1 MALSKQA
8 AEAQHPSTVTP
19 NPYFP
24 PSDGRCLVNQ
34 LLPPELLAHIFLL
47 GTAQYDPLEDEDEYD
62 DDDDED
68 DEGPLFEVLVSH
80 VCRLWR
86 DIALNTP
93 ALWTRIDFD
102 DEITPYEM
110 SQVYLERSKNAPL
123 DISIDVT
130 KDMAL
135 DGAEQELRIHSE
147 ELDEMLGLVLPHVP
161 HWRAID
167 ISVSEYS
174 VMHNALIL
182 MSQCPAAPMLEVL
195 QLYHYEDPD
204 EESETFSPAVFKEQK
219 FVLFCGNA
227 PKLQHVA
234 LWGVHLNW
242 AESRFLSGLIDLELA
257 YHPKDV
263 RPSFNDFSRI
273 LRKSP
278 GIDTLTLCQSGPA
291 GGPVDWLT
299 SIMEQPPDAKGK
311 ASSTV
316 PSEPIASITL
326 DSLKSFVIAYVEAEY
341 ATALAERLAMPN
353 VTSLAID
360 FDEDADFNGFL
371 TTITRPS
378 PATDKSLLGGLEA
391 LKLSGIPCT
400 DTALIADAY
409 AAMTNL
415 KSINL
420 NFHFLSEPWHKL
432 LAYGPTTP
440 GSSTKPA
447 VLLPRLEAM
456 TTTGLDGRQ
465 VRHIVERRKDAGLT
479 LKYLYM
485 NEEDELEEEDEKW
498 LKGNVA
504 EFEYFEGSDE
514 EDVIEI
520 DIDEGDG
527 WEDVEDDEE
536 SDGEEGEGGVEDED
550 DPME

>member
-1 MALSKQA
+1 MAA
-8 AEAQHPSTVTP
+8 NAQDSSTVTS

-62 DDDDED
+62 DDDED
-68 DEGPLFEVLVSH
+68 DEGPLF
-80 VCRLWR
+80 
-86 DIALNTP
+86 
-93 ALWTRIDFD
+93 
-102 DEITPYEM
+102 
-110 SQVYLERSKNAPL
+110 
-123 DISIDVT
+123 
-130 KDMAL
+130 
-135 DGAEQELRIHSE
+135 EQELRIHSE

-400 DTALIADAY
+400 DTALIADA
-409 AAMTNL
+409 
-415 KSINL
+415 
-420 NFHFLSEPWHKL
+420 
-432 LAYGPTTP
+432 
-440 GSSTKPA
+440 
-447 VLLPRLEAM
+447 RL
-456 TTTGLDGRQ
+456 T
-465 VRHIVERRKDAGLT
+465 
-479 LKYLYM
+479 
-485 NEEDELEEEDEKW
+485 
-498 LKGNVA
+498 
-504 EFEYFEGSDE
+504 
-514 EDVIEI
+514 
-520 DIDEGDG
+520 
-527 WEDVEDDEE
+527 
-536 SDGEEGEGGVEDED
+536 
-550 DPME
+550 